1 MLPYFKFTE
10 EVQGFCELMGYS
22 VEHGA
27 TQAKYVCMYGLDYSS
42 RPHIAMYNLEPETH
56 PFIPEAKVLNY
67 LALILGGYSYEDA
80 VKEIGV
86 VWG

>member
-22 VEHGA
+22 VEHSD

-42 RPHIAMYNLEPETH
+42 RPHIARYNLDPETH

-67 LALILGGYSYEDA
+67 LALILDGYPYEDA
-80 VKEIGV
+80 VKEVGV
-86 VWG
+86 VWE

>member
-10 EVQGFCELMGYS
+10 EVQGFCSLMGYS
-22 VEHGA
+22 VEDGA
-27 TQAKYVCMYGLDYSS
+27 TQVKYVCMYGLDYSS
-42 RPHIAMYNLEPETH
+42 RPHIAMYNLDPDSH
-56 PFIPEAKVLNY
+56 PCIPKEKVLDY
-67 LALILGGYSYEDA
+67 LALILNGYSYEDA

>member
-10 EVQGFCELMGYS
+10 EIQGFCELMGYS
-22 VEHGA
+22 VEDGA

-42 RPHIAMYNLEPETH
+42 RPHIARYSLDPETH

-67 LALILGGYSYEDA
+67 LALILDGYSYEDA
-80 VKEIGV
+80 IKEIGV
-86 VWG
+86 VWE